1 MGSRLEA
8 TMGNPICNQWAETRG
23 AAVPFSKPMC
33 RTFWLLPLEV
43 MENYFCET
51 CTCVHI
57 LTTSVLLFLSC
68 VAHTFIG
75 VFLTVRVSRGYLCYK
90 SNSPQIS
97 SHDKGSISAPVTE
110 KSQKF
115 KVLFAAHMIPPKT
128 GSTSIVKLHR
138 LALDISVGPPLVENG
153 HITCRP
159 PKSMVQC
166 LQESVVL
173 LQFGKNAS
181 TPISTLSPHIPLV
194 LPLWWGHLCLR
205 QAVPPPSWGGSPL
218 HPRR

>member
-138 LALDISVGPPLVENG
+138 LALDISVGPPWLKMAISPAG
-153 HITCRP
+153 PRSP
-159 PKSMVQC
+159 WS
-166 LQESVVL
+166 SVYRKVWFFSSSAKML
-173 LQFGKNAS
+173 
-181 TPISTLSPHIPLV
+181 
-194 LPLWWGHLCLR
+194 
-205 QAVPPPSWGGSPL
+205 PPPSPHYLLTSPWFYHCGGGTSV
-218 HPRR
+218 